1 MIDKYF
7 SREELVCRLAFTLVI
22 IDDLEISKY
31 QKPTNFPTLSY
42 SDEGG
47 IDFFKS
53 RESVRYCGVFLGQ
66 HRQGFLLETP
76 LQFFQVWPS
85 SENPQSRHSQ
95 DIKISLEIF

>member
-22 IDDLEISKY
+22 VDDLEISKY
-31 QKPTNFPTLSY
+31 QKPAKSPTLSY

-53 RESVRYCGVFLGQ
+53 GVSVSHGGVFLRQ
-66 HRQGFLLETP
+66 HRQGFLLETSP
-76 LQFFQVWPS
+76 QFFQVWPS
-85 SENPQSRHSQ
+85 CEIPQSQ